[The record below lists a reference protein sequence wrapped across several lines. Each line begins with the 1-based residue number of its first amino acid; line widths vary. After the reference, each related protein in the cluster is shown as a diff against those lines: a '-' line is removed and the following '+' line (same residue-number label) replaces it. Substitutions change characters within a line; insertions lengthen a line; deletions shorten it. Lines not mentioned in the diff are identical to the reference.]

1 MRSDGMSETEELDSL
16 LTWRKSGYSV
26 ANGACAEVAAI
37 PGTVVVR
44 DSVSSSDVRLRFASG
59 TWRQFI
65 ARIKGA

>member
-1 MRSDGMSETEELDSL
+1 MSETERLESP

-44 DSVSSSDVRLRFASG
+44 DSVSPSDGWIRFASG
-59 TWRQFI
+59 TWQQFI